1 MAKAALHRFDV
12 IAGTDGGHSVGVAQI
27 VEPCKRQSDG
37 FHDPLVVVADRVW
50 RQVSAQLI
58 REHKAA
64 ASPEGPARSRQ
75 SDCFR

>member
-1 MAKAALHRFDV
+1 MAEAALHRFDV
-12 IAGTDGGHSVGVAQI
+12 IAGTDGGHGVGVAQI

-37 FHDPLVVVADRVW
+37 FHDPLVVVENCVW

-58 REHKAA
+58 CEHKAD
-64 ASPEGPARSRQ
+64 ASPEWPARSRQ